1 MAACLSGKGRC
12 DSDHQERSAVPTRFI
27 GLSAKVNTYGDC
39 DFWGLAFD
47 PDFAINGY
55 VYVTYT
61 FENAAPPTTSALEH
75 RFSPASRPT
84 RLSPTSPSPGTRW

>member
-1 MAACLSGKGRC
+1 M
-12 DSDHQERSAVPTRFI
+12 
-27 GLSAKVNTYGDC
+27 NTYGDC

-61 FENAAPPTTSALEH
+61 FENAGNPNDFSARTSLLTSVTAD
-75 RFSPASRPT
+75 PAVSDVAI
-84 RLSPTSPSPGTRW
+84 PGS